1 MNSTLQSKLCESVKD
16 LEKRHLSSPR
26 SPGCTP
32 KALTCI
38 QISKGRG
45 SGGSCRGRQQR
56 GGGKPDGHL
65 PQGGR
70 RQGDCPL
77 EPQEAVQPLLTQPW
91 PRTVGEL
98 GSDPAAAQDYGRAR
112 FRPSRGPELWESS
125 IPTQPWPRTV
135 GELGSDPAAAATG
148 KVLQTEGKWSNLGG
162 YKTTQSTHLG
172 LPADFHFPSGAS
184 SLLCDFI
191 LPEEQKGGVA
201 VVAPGMNHTLGWVP
215 PRDWKKTTQ
224 RHPFLQ
230 TKLPSQQ
237 ARGRLV

>member
-38 QISKGRG
+38 QINKGRG

-77 EPQEAVQPLLTQPW
+77 EPQEAVQPLL
-91 PRTVGEL
+91 
-98 GSDPAAAQDYGRAR
+98 
-112 FRPSRGPELWESS
+112 
-125 IPTQPWPRTV
+125 TQPWPRTV

-215 PRDWKKTTQ
+215 PMDWKKTTQ